1 MSDYLL
7 STLGV
12 YGLPVL
18 FVILLV
24 GCIGVPMPA
33 SLLLLAAGSFVEQGE
48 LSLWPTLLLSAG
60 GAIIGDNIGYA
71 LGRWGG
77 RRVSKRLGNLIGG
90 EERLKSAERWL
101 NHWGGAGIFL
111 SRWLF
116 TPLGPVI
123 NLTSGLTGYS
133 WPRFLCYDIAG
144 EVLWVVLYVSLGRAF
159 SSSVQAMSEVVGD
172 FTWAIIGL
180 LFVAILGWK
189 FVQYF
194 RSPDAEEEKPK
205 TSGSLVDETP

>member
-18 FVILLV
+18 FLILII

-48 LSLWPTLLLSAG
+48 MGLWPTLALAAG

-77 RRVSKRLGNLIGG
+77 RRVSKKLGTLLGG
-90 EERLKSAERWL
+90 EERLESAERWL
-101 NHWGGAGIFL
+101 SRWGGAGIFL

-123 NLTSGLTGYS
+123 NITSGLTGYT
-133 WPRFLCYDIAG
+133 WPRFLFYDIIG
-144 EVLWVVLYVSLGRAF
+144 EVLWVVLYVMLGRLF
-159 SSSVQAMSEVVGD
+159 SDSVQAMSEVAGD
-172 FTWAIIGL
+172 LTWAIIGL
-180 LFVAILGWK
+180 LFVVVLGWK
-189 FVQYF
+189 FVQYL
-194 RSPDAEEEKPK
+194 RQPSTAETKA
-205 TSGSLVDETP
+205 SGSLIDETS

>member
-18 FVILLV
+18 FLILII

-48 LSLWPTLLLSAG
+48 MSLWPTLALAAG

-77 RRVSKRLGNLIGG
+77 RRVSKRLGTLFGG
-90 EERLKSAERWL
+90 AERLESAERWL
-101 NHWGGAGIFL
+101 SRWGGAGIFL

-123 NLTSGLTGYS
+123 NITSGLTDYS
-133 WPRFLCYDIAG
+133 WPRFLFYDLIG
-144 EVLWVVLYVSLGRAF
+144 EVLWVVLYVMLGRLF
-159 SSSVQAMSEVVGD
+159 SDSVQAMSEVVGD
-172 FTWAIIGL
+172 LTWAIIGL
-180 LFVAILGWK
+180 LFVVVLGWK
-189 FVQYF
+189 LVQYL
-194 RSPDAEEEKPK
+194 RQPSTEEAKA
-205 TSGSLVDETP
+205 SGSLIDETS

>member
-18 FVILLV
+18 FLILII

-48 LSLWPTLLLSAG
+48 MSLWPTLLLAAG

-77 RRVSKRLGNLIGG
+77 RRVSKKLGTLLGGAARL
-90 EERLKSAERWL
+90 ESAKSWL
-101 NHWGGAGIFL
+101 SRWGGAGIFL

-116 TPLGPVI
+116 TPLGPFI
-123 NLTSGLTGYS
+123 NITSGLTGYP
-133 WPRFLCYDIAG
+133 WPRFLFYDLIG
-144 EVLWVVLYVSLGRAF
+144 EVLWVVLYVMLGRLF
-159 SSSVQAMSEVVGD
+159 SDSVQAMSEVAGD

-180 LFVAILGWK
+180 LFVVVLGWK
-189 FVQYF
+189 FVQYL
-194 RSPDAEEEKPK
+194 RQPSTAEAKA
-205 TSGSLVDETP
+205 SGSLIDETS

>member
-18 FVILLV
+18 FVILMI

-48 LSLWPTLLLSAG
+48 MSLWPTLLLAAG

-77 RRVSKRLGNLIGG
+77 RRVSKRLGALVGG
-90 EERLKSAERWL
+90 EERLESAEKWL
-101 NHWGGAGIFL
+101 GRWGGAGIFL

-116 TPLGPVI
+116 TPLGPII
-123 NLTSGLTGYS
+123 NITSGLTGYT
-133 WPRFLCYDIAG
+133 WPRFLFYDLLG
-144 EVLWVVLYVSLGRAF
+144 EVLWVVLYVMLGRLF
-159 SSSVQAMSEVVGD
+159 SDSVQAMSEVVGD
-172 FTWAIIGL
+172 LTWAIIGL
-180 LFVAILGWK
+180 LFVVVFGWK
-189 FVQYF
+189 FVQYL
-194 RSPDAEEEKPK
+194 RQPSTEEPK
-205 TSGSLVDETP
+205 ASNSLIDETS